1 MHRRK
6 TNWLKLL
13 FLAPLIWASPSNSD
27 ENTRQIKN
35 ATDKL
40 IDHYSNKIIPDINI
54 PDKYKEALPD
64 NFHLKGFNKLTYDF
78 GPEMDYDV
86 STNPFKPLDKVEF
99 TTEFD
104 SGSGSITYDS
114 DDKLYFQFKKTF

>member
-6 TNWLKLL
+6 TNWLIFISLVL
-13 FLAPLIWASPSNSD
+13 FWTSPSNSD
-27 ENTRQIKN
+27 QNVTELKNT
-35 ATDKL
+35 ADKF
-40 IDHYSNKIIPDINI
+40 INHYSKKIIPNI
-54 PDKYKEALPD
+54 EIPEKYKEELPE
-64 NFHLKGFNKLTYDF
+64 NFHLRGLDELTYDF